1 MANIAVSVIDANNI
15 SLVLSARPTVAV
27 TIDHG
32 VTGATGNGIASIGQ
46 TTISSQYYLVMNYT
60 DLTSQNV
67 GPFALTGTVAAGA
80 TTQVQYNSGGALAG
94 VSTFTFASATST
106 LTVTR
111 IGAFIMAGTINAS
124 NNIINNVR
132 IGVTTPNTGNFT
144 TLTAT
149 TGITSNGVVWSTAT
163 GFKFP
168 DNSVQTSSAIA
179 TVVIV
184 STTTQTAAKNNH
196 YVLTNV
202 AATTITLPTTA
213 VAGDSLSVTSGNG
226 LATNVVAYSGTTPIM
241 GLLQNLTLDTT
252 TYVTVKL
259 TYLNATIGWA
269 IS

>member
-15 SLVLSARPTVAV
+15 SLVLTTRPTVSV
-27 TIDHG
+27 TLDRGI
-32 VTGATGNGIASIGQ
+32 TGNTGNGIASIGQ

-80 TTQVQYNSGGALAG
+80 TNQVQYNSGGALAG
-94 VSTFTFASATST
+94 SANLTFTGGNT
-106 LTVTR
+106 LTSAR
-111 IGAFIMAGTINAS
+111 IGGFTLTGTIAGAGNQ
-124 NNIINNVR
+124 INNVV
-132 IGVTTPNTGNFT
+132 IGTTTPLAGSFT
-144 TLTAT
+144 TLAASTSVTAT
-149 TGITSNGVVWSTAT
+149 GQIWSTTT

-168 DNSVQTSSAIA
+168 DGSVQASSSIA

-184 STTTQTAAKNNH
+184 STTTQTAAKNNQ

-202 AATTITLPTTA
+202 AATTVTLPATA
-213 VAGDSLSVTSGNG
+213 VAGDFLYVTSGNG

-241 GLLQNLTLDTT
+241 GLLQNLTLNTT
-252 TYVTVKL
+252 NYVTVKF

-269 IS
+269 IA

>member
-144 TLTAT
+144 TVAATA
-149 TGITSNGVVWSTAT
+149 ITASGQIWSTAT

-202 AATTITLPTTA
+202 AATTVTLPTTA

-226 LATNVVAYSGTTPIM
+226 LATNVVAYSGTTKIM

-252 TYVTVKL
+252 TYVTVKF
-259 TYLNATIGWA
+259 TYLNSTIGWA

>member
-15 SLVLSARPTVAV
+15 SLVLTTRPTVSV
-27 TIDHG
+27 TLDRGI
-32 VTGATGNGIASIGQ
+32 TGNTGNGIASIGQ

-94 VSTFTFASATST
+94 GANFTFASATGT

-111 IGAFIMAGTINAS
+111 IGAFVLAGTINAS
-124 NNIINNVR
+124 NNMINNVR
-132 IGVTTPNTGNFT
+132 IGVSTPNTGSFT
-144 TLTAT
+144 TIAASTSITAT
-149 TGITSNGVVWSTAT
+149 GQIESTAT

-168 DNSVQTSSAIA
+168 DGSVQASSAIA
-179 TVVIV
+179 TVAIV
-184 STTTQTAAKNNH
+184 AGTTQTAAKN
-196 YVLTNV
+196 YQWVLTNV
-202 AATTITLPTTA
+202 AATTLTLPATA
-213 VAGDSLSVTSGNG
+213 VAGDFLYVTSGNG

-241 GLLQNLTLDTT
+241 GLLQNVTLNTT
-252 TYVTVKL
+252 NYVTVKF

-269 IS
+269 IA